1 MPNIYD
7 KLWLNWIHISGCGK
21 KERVECIYCKNNQ
34 LKNATKYR
42 KHTQNCGKAP
52 QSVRKQF
59 RDSFKSKISKAQ
71 KELSHRDNDG
81 SVFSTQLDETA
92 SARAYTVPSNCME
105 IVEMSDDEM
114 DRPMSQMSST
124 SFASMDS
131 FVNKMSKETNIE
143 LQELFAKAMISGG
156 LPFKWIENK
165 YLKMFFDKIGSGFHL
180 PTEKQLK
187 GSIFNKIHDKTE
199 VEINKLVKESD
210 SITIAIDGWKNIRSL
225 SVVNIMT
232 CVPES
237 IFYKSIEVYG
247 ESVDNKLIQ
256 REVEKV
262 MQTIGENKI
271 AAIITDNGS
280 PMIAAQNELKKIYKH
295 LIGIRCS
302 AHVLNLLIEDSCK
315 LKTIH
320 DHIIIT
326 KSIIKEITRS

>member
-1 MPNIYD
+1 LSSNRGTSFELQIIRNEISVEKRVFYCVKMPNIYD
-7 KLWLNWIHISGCGK
+7 KLWLNWTHISGCGK

-34 LKNATKYR
+34 LKNATKCR
-42 KHTQNCGKAP
+42 KHTQNCGNAP

-81 SVFSTQLDETA
+81 SVFSTQLDETV
-92 SARAYTVPSNCME
+92 SAQAYTVPSNCMQ
-105 IVEMSDDEM
+105 IIEMSDNEM
-114 DRPMSQMSST
+114 DRPMSQMSTT

-131 FVNKMSKETNIE
+131 FVNKMSKETNDE

-165 YLKMFFDKIGSGFHL
+165 YLKVFFDKIGSGFHL

-199 VEINKLVKESD
+199 VEIKKLVQESD
-210 SITIAIDGWKNIRSL
+210 SITIAIDGWKNIRNL

-271 AAIITDNGS
+271 TAIITDNGS
-280 PMIAAQNELKKIYKH
+280 PMIAA
-295 LIGIRCS
+295 
-302 AHVLNLLIEDSCK
+302 
-315 LKTIH
+315 
-320 DHIIIT
+320 
-326 KSIIKEITRS
+326 